1 MKLLLDTHIFLWFI
15 TADARLSVKFR
26 NAIREP
32 KSEVFLSVASL
43 WEIIVKYNLGKLPL
57 AQSPEIYIP
66 NERRRHQIK
75 TLPLHENAVRELAG
89 LPALHR
95 DPFDRILIC
104 QALANNLTIVT
115 VDTQIQNYNV
125 ACLTSAI

>member
-1 MKLLLDTHIFLWFI
+1 MKLLLDTHIFLWYI
-15 TADARLSVKFR
+15 TADLRLPIKFR
-26 NAIREP
+26 DAIREP
-32 KSEVFLSVASL
+32 KNEVFLSVVSL
-43 WEIIVKYNLGKLPL
+43 WEVTVKNNLGKLPL
-57 AQSPEIYIP
+57 PQSPEIYIP

-75 TLPLHENAVRELAG
+75 SLAIHENAVRELVN

-115 VDTQIQNYNV
+115 VDAQIQNYNV
-125 ACLTSAI
+125 SYLK

>member
-1 MKLLLDTHIFLWFI
+1 M
-15 TADARLSVKFR
+15 TADARLSALFR
-26 NAIREP
+26 DAIREP
-32 KSEVFLSVASL
+32 KNEVFLSVASL
-43 WEIIVKYNLGKLPL
+43 WETIVKYNLGKLPL
-57 AQSPEIYIP
+57 PQSPEIYIP

-75 TLPLHENAVRELAG
+75 SLSLHENAVKELVN

-104 QALANNLTIVT
+104 QTLANNLTIVT

-125 ACLTSAI
+125 PYLK